1 VKTYLDELV
10 KALPTKSDLATIKEE
25 VINKFDE
32 LITKIKTLED
42 HLFELERRVE
52 KAERKADA
60 LESQMVVRD
69 NATELLKKAVDDQE
83 QYGRRNSVRING
95 LPAGKSDDVM
105 CTVRKCL
112 DEMGVGDVEMD
123 IDRAHKI
130 GKPTINNKT
139 GVLEQ
144 QVLIKFRSWQAR
156 TKVYRAR
163 PRGNIATR
171 SGKFSVCLD
180 LTKRRQAL
188 LSLARDLI
196 ANRPQFAYA
205 FADINCN
212 FGLKMAFGD
221 FLKPKRSCVS

>member
-1 VKTYLDELV
+1 
-10 KALPTKSDLATIKEE
+10 
-25 VINKFDE
+25 
-32 LITKIKTLED
+32 
-42 HLFELERRVE
+42 
-52 KAERKADA
+52 
-60 LESQMVVRD
+60 
-69 NATELLKKAVDDQE
+69 
-83 QYGRRNSVRING
+83 
-95 LPAGKSDDVM
+95 
-105 CTVRKCL
+105 
-112 DEMGVGDVEMD
+112 MGVGDVEMD

-163 PRGNIATR
+163 PRGNKATR

-221 FLKPKRSCVS
+221 FLKPKRSCVSANLLPGCGYNHIKLPFVVSIESDKLRSCYFLLLYLISDKPAKN